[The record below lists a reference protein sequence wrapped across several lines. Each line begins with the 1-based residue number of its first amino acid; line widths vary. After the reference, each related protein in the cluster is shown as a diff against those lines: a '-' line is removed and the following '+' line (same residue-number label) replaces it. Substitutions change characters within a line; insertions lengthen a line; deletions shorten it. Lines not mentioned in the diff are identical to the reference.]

1 LSHALIVSG
10 ARMDDEAMRAS
21 GLRSLDWLYGKQL
34 SADGM
39 FAPIGSNGFYQR
51 GEPRARFDQQPI
63 EACAMTSACLE
74 AYRVTGARRWLDR
87 ARVAFDW
94 FIGDNEL
101 HAPVYDAGSG
111 GCRDGLHADR
121 VNENQGAESTLSFLL
136 ALTEMRAAD
145 RAAATNGTGKA
156 NEPYGQDPRIRDAV
170 SAPPGQPDPHR

>member
-1 LSHALIVSG
+1 
-10 ARMDDEAMRAS
+10 
-21 GLRSLDWLYGKQL
+21 
-34 SADGM
+34 
-39 FAPIGSNGFYQR
+39 
-51 GEPRARFDQQPI
+51 
-63 EACAMTSACLE
+63 MTSACLE
-74 AYRVTGARRWLDR
+74 AHRLTGARRWLDR

-94 FIGDNEL
+94 FVGDNEL

-170 SAPPGQPDPHR
+170 SPLRSQPNPDG